1 MRSVAIIGGGIV
13 GLATARALLQAAP
26 CLELHLL
33 EKEAS
38 LAQHQSTHNSG
49 VLHAG
54 LHYAPGSRRARL
66 ARAGIR
72 AMTAFCAEHGIAHEI
87 CGKLVVAADATE
99 LPRLRALQERG
110 QQNGLTGLRWLTPEE
125 AREIEPHVRGVAAL
139 HVPEE
144 GIVDYAAVCRAYAQ
158 QVSAAGAALHTN
170 AEVLRLQSHD
180 GGWRITTRSREL
192 TADYIVNCA
201 GLFADRVAELAG
213 ELPPCRIVP
222 FRGEYYKLRPERQSL
237 VRNLIYPTPDPT
249 FPFLGVHFTRLVR
262 GGIEAGPNA
271 VLALAR
277 EGYRNSTVDLGDVGE
292 MLLYPGI
299 WRFLARHPRTV
310 TTELMR
316 SFSKTHFVSALQ
328 RLVPALSADDL
339 TTGGSGVR
347 AQAMLPTG
355 EIIHDFLWI
364 ERPNAL
370 HMLSA
375 PSPAATA
382 SLVIGQELAG
392 VVLRSPA
399 SSQAPPRS

>member
-1 MRSVAIIGGGIV
+1 
-13 GLATARALLQAAP
+13 LWQT
-26 CLELHLL
+26 
-33 EKEAS
+33 
-38 LAQHQSTHNSG
+38 
-49 VLHAG
+49 
-54 LHYAPGSRRARL
+54 GSS
-66 ARAGIR
+66 
-72 AMTAFCAEHGIAHEI
+72 
-87 CGKLVVAADATE
+87 ADATE

-144 GIVDYAAVCRAYAQ
+144 GIVDYAAVCRAYGQ
-158 QVSAAGAALHTN
+158 HVSAAGATLHTN

-180 GGWRITTRSREL
+180 HGWRITTRSREL

-277 EGYRNSTVDLGDVGE
+277 EGYRNTIVDLGDVRE

-328 RLVPALSADDL
+328 RLVPDVSADDL

-370 HMLSA
+370 HVLSA

-392 VVLRSPA
+392 VVLRSLA
-399 SSQAPPRS
+399 SSAGQAPARS